1 MAETTKKSLFSS
13 KQQQSRLSWFKQ
25 QVYRHL
31 SLKQAFF
38 IIVLFNSFSIL
49 LCAIAGYRIYT
60 SAYNRLLFASL
71 EGSLS
76 VTSAQISQSME
87 NVEYISTLFLSSS
100 SIQQQLSH
108 APESDDLPKVQEYNR
123 IINNALS
130 DYSTLFRSN
139 HIAYAAL
146 YTPIATNSTNWA
158 LQEKTPAFL
167 LRAAITNG
175 SKRDGSVTWTGT
187 DRGKYLLLS
196 RSVREIDNLFL
207 RPLGDLVIAVDTE
220 SLVSSAVRFASAH
233 PGQKFIFSTRKGT
246 LLYAPDDISSSEASE
261 LLQES
266 RDDSW
271 KLLTL
276 HGHKYFAIKGTLPHY
291 DYQYLSLAPYDESAE
306 VLRFSLCLLVLI
318 LASGMLAVLYI
329 SNRLIT
335 AIIRQFDLL
344 ISRMETFSR
353 DELALPSPKEGTA
366 AASIEDQPKEIRSL
380 HHNFSDMAQRIRE
393 LVQINYVNKLLAK
406 DAQLQ
411 ALRSQISP
419 HFLYNTLETIN
430 WRAKAVGDP
439 KISQIAESLG
449 NLLRASLS
457 SQRPLVTLS
466 YELELVDSFITIQ
479 KIRFEDQL
487 EFRSQVSQE
496 ALNGRIPPLTIQPL
510 VENAIHYGMEE
521 MTEVCHIDLTAEI
534 TDGIL
539 CIQVRNEGSQFEED
553 LLNKLRKK
561 IRQPNGFG
569 IGLLNIDQRIRLIF
583 GEEYG
588 LSLSNENGF
597 AIAALRLPFRTQDAD
612 LMEEQTC

>member
-1 MAETTKKSLFSS
+1 M
-13 KQQQSRLSWFKQ
+13 
-25 QVYRHL
+25 
-31 SLKQAFF
+31 
-38 IIVLFNSFSIL
+38 
-49 LCAIAGYRIYT
+49 
-60 SAYNRLLFASL
+60 LLFASL

-108 APESDDLPKVQEYNR
+108 APESDDRPKV
-123 IINNALS
+123 
-130 DYSTLFRSN
+130 
-139 HIAYAAL
+139 
-146 YTPIATNSTNWA
+146 
-158 LQEKTPAFL
+158 QEKTPAFL

-196 RSVREIDNLFL
+196 RSVREIDNLSL

-246 LLYAPDDISSSEASE
+246 LLYAPDDISGSEASQ

-291 DYQYLSLAPYDESAE
+291 DYQYLSLAPYNE
-306 VLRFSLCLLVLI
+306 
-318 LASGMLAVLYI
+318 
-329 SNRLIT
+329 
-335 AIIRQFDLL
+335 
-344 ISRMETFSR
+344 
-353 DELALPSPKEGTA
+353 
-366 AASIEDQPKEIRSL
+366 
-380 HHNFSDMAQRIRE
+380 
-393 LVQINYVNKLLAK
+393 
-406 DAQLQ
+406 
-411 ALRSQISP
+411 
-419 HFLYNTLETIN
+419 
-430 WRAKAVGDP
+430 
-439 KISQIAESLG
+439 IAESLG

-487 EFRSQVSQE
+487 EFRLQASPE

-553 LLNKLRKK
+553 LLNKFRKK

-612 LMEEQTC
+612 LMEEHTC

>member
-13 KQQQSRLSWFKQ
+13 KRQQSGLSWFKQ
-25 QVYRHL
+25 HVYRHL

-196 RSVREIDNLFL
+196 RSVREIDNLSL

-246 LLYAPDDISSSEASE
+246 LLYAPDDISSSEASL
-261 LLQES
+261 LLQKS

-291 DYQYLSLAPYDESAE
+291 DYQYLSLAPYDEIAE
-306 VLRFSLCLLVLI
+306 ALRFSLCLLVLI

-457 SQRPLVTLS
+457 SQSPLVTLS
-466 YELELVDSFITIQ
+466 YELG
-479 KIRFEDQL
+479 
-487 EFRSQVSQE
+487 
-496 ALNGRIPPLTIQPL
+496 A
-510 VENAIHYGMEE
+510 
-521 MTEVCHIDLTAEI
+521 C
-534 TDGIL
+534 
-539 CIQVRNEGSQFEED
+539 
-553 LLNKLRKK
+553 
-561 IRQPNGFG
+561 
-569 IGLLNIDQRIRLIF
+569 GLLHYDP
-583 GEEYG
+583 ED
-588 LSLSNENGF
+588 
-597 AIAALRLPFRTQDAD
+597 PF
-612 LMEEQTC
+612 